1 MVEFSLPRGT
11 MDFLPEEMA
20 QRRYVEDIVRKT
32 FESFGFQEVQTPV
45 FEEFALLAARSG
57 EEIREGMFT
66 FVADEVEYALRP
78 EVTAA
83 VCRMI
88 VTGKIDMPKPYK
100 VYYLGPCFRYEEP
113 QAGRYRQFW
122 QAGIELMGSSSPM
135 ADAEVI
141 TVGAKTLDN
150 AGVTPYRLKVGNIGI
165 FRGILEDAGLDLE
178 DQNRIIGNIDGIM
191 STREKCALIAE
202 KKELEI
208 DDQNYIRTYLSML
221 YDVQMRLISEGVE
234 SFGEYE
240 ILPSALENLPL
251 WVEKLPTVMEQTY
264 RAAWIAE
271 GVPEKT
277 VDLLLEVSRISGPRS
292 DVMPT
297 AQTLLKG
304 SAVAQSL
311 QELDE
316 VLTYLEAF
324 GVKTYEVVLG
334 VARGLDYYTGTVFEF
349 DVPLLGAQKQVCGGG
364 RYDKL
369 VEEFGGLPTPATGY
383 AFGFDRI
390 VLSRLLVK
398 DIPIPPKVDVFIAV
412 VDESLNQN
420 AVKIS
425 QTLREKGYKVE
436 IEMTQRDLK
445 GQLGYASEIRAKYC
459 VILGP
464 KELKEGKVMLKN
476 LEKEEQ
482 TPVALEE
489 LPEAIELDKK

>member
-20 QRRYVEDIVRKT
+20 QRRHVEDVVRKT
-32 FESFGFQEVQTPV
+32 FESFGFQEVQTPI

-78 EVTAA
+78 ELTAA

-88 VTGKIDMPKPYK
+88 VTGKMDMPKPYK

-150 AGVTPYRLKVGNIGI
+150 VGITPYRLKVGNIGI
-165 FRGILEDAGLDLE
+165 FRGILEDAGLDME

-221 YDVQMRLISEGVE
+221 YDVQMSLISEGIEV
-234 SFGEYE
+234 SGEYE
-240 ILPSALENLPL
+240 ILPSALENLPP
-251 WVEKLPTVMEQTY
+251 WIEKLPTVMEQTY

-277 VDLLLEVSRISGPRS
+277 VDLLLEVSKVSGPRS

-324 GVKTYEVVLG
+324 GVKNYEVVLG

-398 DIPIPPKVDVFIAV
+398 DIPIPRKVDVFIAV

-425 QTLREKGYKVE
+425 QALREKGYKVE

-464 KELKEGKVMLKN
+464 KELREGKVMLKN
-476 LEKEEQ
+476 LETEAQ

-489 LPEAIELDKK
+489 LAEAIEPDKK

>member
-1 MVEFSLPRGT
+1 

-32 FESFGFQEVQTPV
+32 FESFGFQEVQTPI

-66 FVADEVEYALRP
+66 FMADEVEYALRP

-88 VTGKIDMPKPYK
+88 VTGKIALPKPYK

-122 QAGIELMGSSSPM
+122 QAGIELMGSQSPV

-141 TVGAKTLDN
+141 CVGAKTLEN
-150 AGVTPYRLKVGNIGI
+150 VGITPYRLKVGNIGI
-165 FRGILEDAGLDLE
+165 FRGILEDVGLDLE

-191 STREKCALIAE
+191 SNREKCALIAE
-202 KKELEI
+202 KKELGI
-208 DDQNYIRTYLSML
+208 DDQNYIKTYLNLL
-221 YDVQMRLISEGVE
+221 YDMQMGLINEGIEVV
-234 SFGEYE
+234 GEYE
-240 ILPSALENLPL
+240 ILPSALENLSL
-251 WVEKLPTVMEQTY
+251 WVDTLPTVMEQTY

-271 GVPEKT
+271 GMPEKT
-277 VDLLLEVSRISGPRS
+277 VDLLLEVSRVSGARS
-292 DVMPT
+292 DVMPR
-297 AQTLLKG
+297 AQVLLKG
-304 SAVAQSL
+304 SAAETPL
-311 QELDE
+311 QELDK
-316 VLTYLEAF
+316 VLSNLEAF
-324 GVKTYEVVLG
+324 GVTNYEVVLG

-364 RYDKL
+364 RYDRL
-369 VEEFGGLPTPATGY
+369 VEEFGGPPTPATGY

-398 DIPIPPKVDVFIAV
+398 EIPVPRKVDVFIAV
-412 VDESLNQN
+412 VDESLGQN
-420 AVKIS
+420 AIQIS
-425 QTLREKGYKVE
+425 QGLRERGYKVE

-445 GQLGYASEIRAKYC
+445 GQLGYASEIKAKYC

-464 KELKEGKVMLKN
+464 RELREGKVMLKN
-476 LEKEEQ
+476 LDTEEQ
-482 TPVALEE
+482 AAVLLGE
-489 LPEAIELDKK
+489 LTEVIGKEKAGIED